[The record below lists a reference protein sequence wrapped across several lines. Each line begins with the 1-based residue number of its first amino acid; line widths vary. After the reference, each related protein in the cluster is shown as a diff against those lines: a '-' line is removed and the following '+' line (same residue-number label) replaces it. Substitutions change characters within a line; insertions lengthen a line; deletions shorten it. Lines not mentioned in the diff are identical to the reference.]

1 MIGFA
6 ACSKPQFSG
15 NGTNIALGE
24 LCEILNGYAFKSKRY
39 VDEGIRV
46 IRIANV
52 QKGYLEDSHPCFYP
66 ATEKGSIAQFL
77 LYENDLLLS
86 LTGNVGR
93 VALLDNKFLPAAL
106 NQRVA
111 CLRVKDGSLLN
122 KRYLFHCLNSMC
134 FENRCIASAN
144 GIAQKNLSTVWLRGY
159 AIPVPQMDK
168 QLEIARRFDLIQAQ
182 IGRAKA
188 QMVRLDALVK
198 SRFVEM
204 FGDPNLI
211 QQSET
216 WERIGNLCEVVG
228 GATPKTSVDEYWNGG
243 LPWITP
249 AEIKEGDKFLYDTQ
263 RKLSEAGVRSTSM
276 SRMPIGTVILSSR
289 APIGKVAIAGIEMY
303 CNQGFKNLICGP
315 EVLPGYLYE
324 LLRANSEYLN
334 SLGRGATFKELSK
347 KTVDNIKIPV
357 PALERQGE
365 FVDFASKV
373 DKLRFRCLETL
384 RLYLATVHFVAQQIV
399 VMAGLFWG
407 QRNIK
412 PRCFNATWIRM
423 EDGQHG

>member
-1 MIGFA
+1 MCG
-6 ACSKPQFSG
+6 KPQFRG

-111 CLRVKDGSLLN
+111 CLRIKDESLLD

-134 FENRCIASAN
+134 FENRCIESAN

-168 QLEIARRFDLIQAQ
+168 QLEIARRFDLMQAQ

-188 QMVRLDALVK
+188 QMVKLDALVK
-198 SRFVEM
+198 SRFVAII
-204 FGDPNLI
+204 LI
-211 QQSET
+211 HWRFPLRHSPWPTQHQLLHLYVRGSESY
-216 WERIGNLCEVVG
+216 R
-228 GATPKTSVDEYWNGG
+228 
-243 LPWITP
+243 
-249 AEIKEGDKFLYDTQ
+249 
-263 RKLSEAGVRSTSM
+263 
-276 SRMPIGTVILSSR
+276 
-289 APIGKVAIAGIEMY
+289 
-303 CNQGFKNLICGP
+303 
-315 EVLPGYLYE
+315 YLLDY
-324 LLRANSEYLN
+324 
-334 SLGRGATFKELSK
+334 
-347 KTVDNIKIPV
+347 P
-357 PALERQGE
+357 
-365 FVDFASKV
+365 
-373 DKLRFRCLETL
+373 L
-384 RLYLATVHFVAQQIV
+384 RLVVALV
-399 VMAGLFWG
+399 G
-407 QRNIK
+407 
-412 PRCFNATWIRM
+412 
-423 EDGQHG
+423 